1 MEGKYKDNVHIDRS
15 SRGIYSQFD
24 QLSHGST
31 LADTVHLESTD
42 NFRKRLT
49 TYSISSDAITQTHLN
64 SWEANNIGGIPL
76 DYDKS
81 SDSVYVDSSDNHTLL
96 IGATGSK
103 KSRLV
108 VMPTIKVLAAAGE
121 NMIICDPKAE
131 IYSRTAASLEEKG
144 YKIGVLNLRNPAE
157 GDSWNILAIPYDF
170 FMAGEID
177 KACEFIND
185 LTINLIPIQAKD
197 PYWDYS
203 ARDLLFGL
211 ILLLFQICKD
221 FEQSKEMINI
231 QSVLNLKMELFQ
243 STESSKIMKSS
254 LWKHVKKYDFI
265 HNRLLGTVICPD
277 RTLSC
282 ILSTF
287 DQHMSCFSLQPKLAD
302 MLSSSSLHLETL
314 GFERNAIF
322 LIMPDEKSTY
332 HKIIAIFIKQIYEY
346 LITNAY
352 KKCSANRFPIRI
364 NYILDEFSSL
374 PAIPDFPQMITA
386 SRSRN
391 IRFTIIVQSKH
402 QLKQRYDEETETIQS
417 NCGNW
422 MFLFSREISLLN
434 EISELAGVHKG
445 KPLVSVFKLQHLKK
459 EDGEC
464 LVMAGRHCP
473 YFAHLADIDSYD
485 NGKYVVRPIN
495 KNYSSANCKLPQF
508 DDLLDSL
515 IDDDV
520 IIFDKDSQNKIV
532 DFDFELDKKFDEL
545 FGTSSESDDDN

>member
-1 MEGKYKDNVHIDRS
+1 METNYKDIIKVSRS
-15 SRGIYSQFD
+15 DRGIHSQFD
-24 QLSHGST
+24 KLSDFGS
-31 LADTVHLESTD
+31 STD
-42 NFRKRLT
+42 VARLETADEFRKDLT
-49 TYSISSDAITQTHLN
+49 VYSITNDIITKSKLN
-64 SWEANNIGGIPL
+64 SWEANNFGGIPL
-76 DYDKS
+76 DYDKNS
-81 SDSVYVDSSDNHTLL
+81 RDVFADSSDNHTLL

-121 NMIICDPKAE
+121 SMIICDPKAE
-131 IYSRTAASLEEKG
+131 IYNRTAAGLEKKG
-144 YKIGVLNLRNPAE
+144 YKIGVLNLRNPIQS
-157 GDSWNILAIPYDF
+157 DSWNILAIPYDF
-170 FMAGEID
+170 FVAGEID

-221 FEQSKEMINI
+221 FDQPNEIVSI
-231 QSVLNLKMELFQ
+231 QSVLNLKMEMFQ
-243 STESSKIMKSS
+243 STESYQIMKSS
-254 LWKHVKKYDFI
+254 LWEYVKQYDFI

-302 MLSSSSLHLETL
+302 MLSSSSLQLESV

-332 HKIIAIFIKQIYEY
+332 HKIIAVFIKQIYEY
-346 LITNAY
+346 LITIAY
-352 KKCSANRFPIRI
+352 KKCSDNRFPVRI

-402 QLKQRYDEETETIQS
+402 QLKQRYGEETETIQS

-422 MFLFSREISLLN
+422 LFLFSREISLLN
-434 EISELAGVHKG
+434 EISELAGVQKG
-445 KPLVSVFKLQHLKK
+445 KPLVSVFKLQHLNKD
-459 EDGEC
+459 DGEC
-464 LVMAGRHCP
+464 LVMSGRHCP

-485 NGKYVVRPIN
+485 NGIYMIRPISQ
-495 KNYSSANCKLPQF
+495 NYSHTSCRLPKF
-508 DDLLDSL
+508 EDLLNDHIDNDIVSV
-515 IDDDV
+515 DDDNEET
-520 IIFDKDSQNKIV
+520 NKLQI
-532 DFDFELDKKFDEL
+532 ELEKKFDEL
-545 FGTSSESDDDN
+545 FGTLSESDDDN

>member
-1 MEGKYKDNVHIDRS
+1 METNYKNDIKISRAG
-15 SRGIYSQFD
+15 RGIHSQFNR
-24 QLSHGST
+24 LNNS
-31 LADTVHLESTD
+31 ESSLD
-42 NFRKRLT
+42 NAQMETIEKFRKDLSV
-49 TYSISSDAITQTHLN
+49 YSIEYDSIIRSKLN
-64 SWEANNIGGIPL
+64 SWELNNTGGIPL

-81 SDSVYVDSSDNHTLL
+81 SKSVFLDSSDNHTLL

-121 NMIICDPKAE
+121 SMIICDPKAE
-131 IYSRTAASLEEKG
+131 IYNRTAAELEKKG
-144 YKIGVLNLRNPAE
+144 YKIGVLNLRNPTQS
-157 GDSWNILAIPYDF
+157 DSWNILAIPYDF
-170 FMAGEID
+170 FVAGEID

-221 FEQSKEMINI
+221 FEQPKELISI
-231 QSVLNLKMELFQ
+231 QSVLNLKMEMFQ
-243 STESSKIMKSS
+243 STNSSEIMESL
-254 LWKHVKKYDFI
+254 LWEYVKQYDFI
-265 HNRLLGTVICPD
+265 RNRLIGTVICPD

-302 MLSSSSLHLETL
+302 MLSSSSLQLESV

-332 HKIIAIFIKQIYEY
+332 HKIIAVFIKQIYEY
-346 LITNAY
+346 LITIAY
-352 KKCSANRFPIRI
+352 KKCPDNRFPVRI

-402 QLKQRYDEETETIQS
+402 QLKQRYGEETETIQS

-434 EISELAGVHKG
+434 EISELTGIQKG
-445 KPLVSVFKLQHLKK
+445 KPLVSVFKLQHLSKD
-459 EDGEC
+459 EGEC
-464 LVMAGRHCP
+464 LVMSGRRYP

-485 NGKYVVRPIN
+485 NGIYMVRPIN
-495 KNYSSANCKLPQF
+495 QNYGQTNCRLQKFEKLLNTQV
-508 DDLLDSL
+508 DNE
-515 IDDDV
+515 
-520 IIFDKDSQNKIV
+520 IIFDDKDQEENDKLQI
-532 DFDFELDKKFDEL
+532 EIEKKFNEL
-545 FGTSSESDDDN
+545 FGTLSESDDDN